1 MSSVVKTRPFPL
13 VRIMGFILFTSGLL
27 LAYYTSDTSLVPQI
41 VPVFYLVSLILII
54 PGFLALVSK
63 IT

>member
-1 MSSVVKTRPFPL
+1 MSSVVKTRPFLL
-13 VRIMGFILFTSGLL
+13 VRIMGLVLFTSGLL
-27 LAYYTSDTSLVPQI
+27 LAYYTADTSLVPQI

-54 PGFLALVSK
+54 PGFLALVAK

>member
-1 MSSVVKTRPFPL
+1 MASVVKTRPFLL
-13 VRIMGFILFTSGLL
+13 VRIMGFILFTSGIL
-27 LAYYTSDTSLVPQI
+27 LAYYTADTSLVPQI
-41 VPVFYLVSLILII
+41 VPWFYLVSLILII